1 MGCALEWFGTIATV
15 LLALQ
20 LLRKVFPWIYE
31 NFVGPKL
38 SGGVPL
44 KKFGKW
50 AGKAKKV
57 QSAFFIICVYR
68 KMDLDKSTKFCKHR
82 NKIVLCNRKNN

>member
-1 MGCALEWFGTIATV
+1 MGCVFEWFGTIATI

-38 SGGVPL
+38 NGALQL

-50 AGKAKKV
+50 ASKYSV
-57 QSAFFIICVYR
+57 QSTTVLSDICN
-68 KMDLDKSTKFCKHR
+68 SA
-82 NKIVLCNRKNN
+82 

>member
-44 KKFGKW
+44 TKFGKW
-50 AGKAKKV
+50 AGKAKESSKCI
-57 QSAFFIICVYR
+57 FYHMCV
-68 KMDLDKSTKFCKHR
+68 
-82 NKIVLCNRKNN
+82 

>member
-38 SGGVPL
+38 GGGVAL

-50 AGKAKKV
+50 AGKCQLYKVRKKKFG
-57 QSAFFIICVYR
+57 QSAFFI
-68 KMDLDKSTKFCKHR
+68 D
-82 NKIVLCNRKNN
+82 

>member
-1 MGCALEWFGTIATV
+1 MGCALEWFGTIATI

-38 SGGVPL
+38 SGGLSL

-50 AGKAKKV
+50 AGK
-57 QSAFFIICVYR
+57 SA
-68 KMDLDKSTKFCKHR
+68 
-82 NKIVLCNRKNN
+82 N